1 MSTLK
6 APKMMQMV
14 LKTVFI
20 GLKTLEQLYVSGVLC
35 QLVYF
40 LQLWLGFTGANG
52 VQGLNSKKRD
62 IASTMTTMMML
73 LRTTISW
80 RGSDLNSIPTNPFV
94 FVYECSRCM
103 LPVASFQI

>member
-40 LQLWLGFTGANG
+40 LQHWLGFTGANG
-52 VQGLNSKKRD
+52 GLNSKKRD
-62 IASTMTTMMML
+62 IAPTMTTMTML

-103 LPVASFQI
+103 LPVASFQT